1 MRFRPEQHVRRQ
13 SDFRIIREQGRRLHG
28 GLFTLW
34 WLPREERSDQT
45 ARVGVVASTKAVGN
59 AILRNRA
66 KRRLREIFR
75 RHQKLLPPGIDLLL
89 VARRDLNQHPFSVA
103 EERFVSLVAKLQP
116 ATHA

>member
-34 WLPREERSDQT
+34 WLPRENTADQT
-45 ARVGVVASTKAVGN
+45 RRLGVVASTKAVGN
-59 AILRNRA
+59 AIHRNRA

-75 RHQKLLPPGIDLLL
+75 RHQELLPPGIDLLL
-89 VARRDLNQHPFSVA
+89 VARRDLNQHSFATA
-103 EERFVSLVAKLQP
+103 EERFVSLCSKLP
-116 ATHA
+116 TAHHA